1 MKLIFGANGQLGTE
15 FKEIFDKLNI
25 EYVAT
30 DKEKVDITDM
40 EYVREYILNLSKH
53 SKIDAII
60 NCAAY
65 NQVEKAEEERD
76 SCFKLNMEAAVNL
89 ANIALELDAD
99 FITYSTDFVFAGNT
113 ETYMYNDNIGF
124 TEEDETMPLSTYAQ
138 SKYEGEVLINQ
149 LIQTIPSKSKVYIIR
164 TSWLFGKGNDNFIK
178 KIIRSSKVNTEI
190 HVVDDQISSPTYSKD
205 LAEYT
210 LKLLNKKAESGLYHF
225 TNDGTASKYEQAKY
239 ILDKISWAGKLIPT
253 KTDEFIIEAKRP
265 NFSKLNCK
273 KIKDALGEGIPHWK
287 DAMDRYFR
295 EENF

>member
-15 FKEIFDKLNI
+15 FKEIFDDLGI

-30 DKEKVDITDM
+30 NKEKVDITDM
-40 EYVREYILNLSKH
+40 DFVKEYVENIAKH
-53 SKIDAII
+53 SKIDTII

-76 SCFKLNMEAAVNL
+76 LCFKLNMEAAANL
-89 ANIALELDAD
+89 ANIALEIGANYV
-99 FITYSTDFVFAGNT
+99 TYSTDFVFAGNP
-113 ETYMYNDNIGF
+113 ESYMYNNHIGF

-138 SKYEGEVLINQ
+138 SKYEGEVMIEQ
-149 LIQTIPSKSKVYIIR
+149 LIQCMPSNAKIYIIR

-178 KIIRSSKVNTEI
+178 KIIRSSKVNNEI
-190 HVVDDQISSPTYSKD
+190 HVVDDQVSSPTYSKD

-239 ILDKISWAGKLIPT
+239 ILDKISWSGNLIAS
-253 KTDEFIIEAKRP
+253 KSDDFIIEATRP
-265 NFSKLNCK
+265 KFSKLNCK
-273 KIKDALGEGIPHWK
+273 KIKDTLGEGIPHWK
-287 DAMDRYFR
+287 DAIDRYFR
-295 EENF
+295 EEDF